1 MAIIV
6 FFYFLPQLSMFSD
19 DTLYITVK
27 HHKVNPD
34 QDLLPTYVQVPA
46 ASRNS
51 RSTSQTVLAH
61 RLYGKASMKTQM
73 CIFIHKLWLYKKY
86 SKQEL

>member
-1 MAIIV
+1 MAIIG
-6 FFYFLPQLSMFSD
+6 FFYFLPQLNMFSD
-19 DTLYITVK
+19 DTLYIK

-51 RSTSQTVLAH
+51 HFTSQTVLAH
-61 RLYGKASMKTQM
+61 RVYGKASMKTQM
-73 CIFIHKLWLYKKY
+73 CIFTYKLWLYKKY
-86 SKQEL
+86 CKQEL